1 MQFLNN
7 VSSLW
12 DIKFLK
18 EQSMSV
24 FVQHGVPSA
33 RLKPDSWW
41 EILVDAV
48 VHRPMPQSGLPFR
61 IKAHL
66 PPANSSTGYADCS

>member
-1 MQFLNN
+1 M
-7 VSSLW
+7 SLPYEISNSW
-12 DIKFLK
+12 KNRACL
-18 EQSMSV
+18 

-48 VHRPMPQSGLPFR
+48 VNSPMPQSGLPFR